1 MKKNVTL
8 LLLSV
13 LCSLAVYSQT
23 NLQFSQVITYNGHLA
38 NANNA
43 GGDSTV
49 AWTVPQGK
57 VWKIESASAA
67 FAYASYPVFLTVNG
81 AKVFDIYVYN
91 STSSRNVYFP
101 IWLKAGDTV
110 RIVEYYPSNSYY
122 TDYFISILEF
132 NVTQ

>member
-1 MKKNVTL
+1 MKKNICI

-13 LCSLAVYSQT
+13 LCSLALHAQN
-23 NLQFSQVITYNGHLA
+23 NLQFSQVLTYSGHLV

-43 GGDSTV
+43 GGDSSA
-49 AWTVPQGK
+49 AWTVPTGK

-67 FAYASYPVFLTVNG
+67 YGYASYPVYLVVNG
-81 AKVFDIYVYN
+81 IKVFDIYVYS

-101 IWLKAGDTV
+101 IWLKAGDTAK
-110 RIVEYYPSNSYY
+110 IVEYYPSNSYY

-132 NVTQ
+132 NLTP